1 MSTNWRQRRLELS
14 IVNDREFDVRV
25 SFSDNVQQSVFNLLG
40 TLQVMTASGWMQYVY
55 VGGIERASEL
65 DDIPVGSR
73 GHAKKEHVHL
83 ILIYNERLDK
93 NTVRKHLGYNF
104 EDTGIYVN
112 PRSKAIEKNPKIT
125 YWGWKLHHMKDQ
137 TKLSDEELDTLK
149 IDRALNRT
157 LYEFGEL
164 PNDDYVKCHTEL
176 LRVSNKYGN
185 DQQKEEIRRLSV
197 RPSKK
202 KIKLNKPKKD
212 PRTTGRKKKNKSK
225 EQMAKAKE
233 RMTIWL
239 KKRDE
244 HPHGSVEWKHA
255 EEIVNR
261 IRSDYFED

>member
-14 IVNDREFDVRV
+14 TVHDREFDVRV
-25 SFSDNVQQSVFNLLG
+25 SFGDDVQQGVFNLLG

-55 VGGIERASEL
+55 VGGIERASES

-112 PRSKAIEKNPKIT
+112 PRSNAIEKNAKIT
-125 YWGWKLHHMKDQ
+125 YWGWKLHHMKDM
-137 TKLSDEELDTLK
+137 TKLSDEELDK
-149 IDRALNRT
+149 IKICRSLNRT
-157 LYEFGEL
+157 LYEFGTL
-164 PNDDYVKCHTEL
+164 PNDDYTKCHTEL

-185 DQQKEEIRRLSV
+185 DEQKEEIRRLSV

-202 KIKLNKPKKD
+202 KIKLGKPKKD
-212 PRTTGRKKKNKSK
+212 LRTTGRKKKNKTA
-225 EQMAKAKE
+225 EQMTKAKD
-233 RMTIWL
+233 RMVTWL

-244 HPHGSVEWKHA
+244 HSAGSVEWNHA